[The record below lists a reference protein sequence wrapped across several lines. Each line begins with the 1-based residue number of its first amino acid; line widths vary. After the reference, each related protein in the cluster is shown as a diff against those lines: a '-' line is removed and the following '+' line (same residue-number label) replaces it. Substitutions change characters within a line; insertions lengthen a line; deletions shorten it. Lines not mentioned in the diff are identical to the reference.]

1 MIYVLKQEGKLKGS
15 DAGHVTVIGFDD
27 KEQAERFCETNTD
40 LESKY
45 WTYYQIIDLSER
57 VELFYNH

>member
-1 MIYVLKQEGKLKGS
+1 MIYVLKQEGKSKGS
-15 DAGHVTVIGFDD
+15 NPDYVTVISFDN
-27 KEQAERFCETNTD
+27 KEQAEGFCETNTD

-45 WTYYQIIDLSER
+45 WTYCEIIDLSER